1 MVSSN
6 YHHFNWDQFG
16 KGEMRDSKNIT
27 PLTLTHKKQLTEIK
41 EEKEQP
47 LEKLEER
54 DVLINL
60 IMEEKGVSKEIA
72 EAEYDYFS

>member
-6 YHHFNWDQFG
+6 YHHFNWDQSE
-16 KGEMRDSKNIT
+16 KYETQDSKNIT
-27 PLTLTHKKQLTEIK
+27 PSTLIHKKQLMEIE

-60 IMEEKGVSKEIA
+60 IMEEKGVSKEVA
-72 EAEYDYFS
+72 EAEYDYFN

>member
-16 KGEMRDSKNIT
+16 KNETQDFKNFT
-27 PLTLTHKKQLTEIK
+27 PSMLIQKKQLTKIK

-60 IMEEKGVSKEIA
+60 IMEEKGVSKEVA